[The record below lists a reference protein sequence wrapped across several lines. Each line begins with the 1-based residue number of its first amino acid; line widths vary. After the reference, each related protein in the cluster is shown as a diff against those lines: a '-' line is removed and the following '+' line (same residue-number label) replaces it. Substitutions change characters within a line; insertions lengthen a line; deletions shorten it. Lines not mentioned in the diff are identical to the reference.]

1 MPPSTADAAPLPAE
15 ELAERSRPRVVAA
28 LTNGTPLLVERRI
41 GVGRVLWFSSGLSS
55 NWSTLAL
62 TNTMLLLDRI
72 CRDLLQATFPRR
84 NLDTNEPISMPV
96 SAADRS
102 ARFVLTGPEGRPQVL
117 AADAVGADRYAVTA
131 ANPARRG
138 HYQLAAFAPAA
149 GGRESP
155 LWEVPLAV
163 NGPAEESDLRGP
175 EPASGK
181 SDAAEG
187 LWVADRSEVAQEASA
202 AGQNLWRWFM
212 LAALVC
218 LLLELG
224 VLAAPMLGRADVPVW
239 RRLLLT
245 WPEPVRWL
253 ADSRT
258 SMLACVL
265 PMLWA
270 GAGPGCLIYL
280 AALKG
285 VPDDLYEAAEI
296 DGAGFADK
304 ILFVVV
310 PVLRP
315 LLTINFIGVFIGA
328 WLHAGGHIL
337 AMTGGAAGTEVAE
350 LHIFYKAFVFLQF
363 GPATAMAWVL
373 GSLLIGFTIQQLR
386 MISRHEFRAAGE
398 DR

>member
-1 MPPSTADAAPLPAE
+1 LGGAAAPGGRRRRLVWVWILLAPALLTIVAWQYFP
-15 ELAERSRPRVVAA
+15 LARGSLMALLDYRIMGGSAWVGLDNFGDVLWDPEWWFSVWNSLRYSLLVIA
-28 LTNGTPLLVERRI
+28 LTFLPPVGLAILLQEIPR
-41 GVGRVLWFSSGLSS
+41 GRVLFRVLFYLPAVLSGLVVTLLWKTFYDPTERGWL
-55 NWSTLAL
+55 NALLLRVPAWGFLLAGGLAAWICLAFARRLVLHRRPWAAAGLAFAGLAL
-62 TNTMLLLDRI
+62 MSL
-72 CRDLLQATFPRR
+72 A
-84 NLDTNEPISMPV
+84 IS
-96 SAADRS
+96 
-102 ARFVLTGPEGRPQVL
+102 G
-117 AADAVGADRYAVTA
+117 
-131 ANPARRG
+131 
-138 HYQLAAFAPAA
+138 
-149 GGRESP
+149 
-155 LWEVPLAV
+155 
-163 NGPAEESDLRGP
+163 
-175 EPASGK
+175 
-181 SDAAEG
+181 
-187 LWVADRSEVAQEASA
+187 
-202 AGQNLWRWFM
+202 
-212 LAALVC
+212 
-218 LLLELG
+218 
-224 VLAAPMLGRADVPVW
+224 AAPMLGRADVPVW

-386 MISRHEFRAAGE
+386 MISRLEFRAAGA